1 MQLRSARPE
10 DAIEM
15 AALVNIASEGL
26 AMHFWREASGG
37 ADPLEYGISRAAR
50 EEGSFSYRNG
60 TVIEDGGKPVAL
72 LIGYRQ
78 PDVFVPENLLDFST
92 LIRPLVELESF
103 APKSWYVNVL
113 ATFPEH
119 RGKGLG
125 TRLLQ
130 EAERLAKAS
139 SANAMSLIAAE
150 ENRDAVRLY
159 ERTGYAKRERR
170 PLAPYPG
177 CPHGGDWV
185 LMTKPLA

>member
-1 MQLRSARPE
+1 MNVRPARPN
-10 DAIEM
+10 DAHEM

-26 AMHFWREASGG
+26 AMYFWREASGG
-37 ADPLEYGISRAAR
+37 KDPFEYGISRAAR
-50 EEGSFSYRNG
+50 EDGSFSYRNG
-60 TVIEDGGKPVAL
+60 TVIEASGKVVAL

-78 PDVFVPENLLDFST
+78 PDVFEPVDLSDFST

-103 APKSWYVNVL
+103 APRTWYVNVL

-119 RGKGLG
+119 RGNGLG
-125 TRLLQ
+125 SKLLV

-139 SANAMSLIAAE
+139 SATGLSLIAAE
-150 ENRDAVRLY
+150 ENHDAVRLY
-159 ERTGYAKRERR
+159 ERTGYSKRQRR

-185 LMTKPLA
+185 LMTKPLG